1 MAGERVLVVDDSR
14 VYRDLVTNH
23 ILDPNG
29 YESLAAADGEE
40 GLQLARSKSPDLI
53 VLDMLMPKLNG
64 VQVLEALHKEK
75 IDIPVILMTVHGSEE
90 AAVTAF
96 RHGAKDY
103 VIKPFEV
110 DELLEAMERALTE
123 VRLRREKEALT
134 RELEAQHRQLEAV
147 LANTKDAVILIEDGE
162 HDAVILVND
171 AACQAFGIE
180 ADAAGRPLAQVVRH
194 ETLLKVFKDAKRSS
208 EPTHSEILLA
218 DGRTLNANV
227 TPIPGVGRA
236 AVMQD
241 ITHLKQLDQMKSEFV
256 TTVSHDL
263 RSPLTT
269 IKGFA
274 DLLAVA
280 GPLNEHQ
287 QTFAARIQR
296 GVDNLTEM
304 VTDLLDLGRIESE
317 VSRELELCG
326 LETIVE
332 KVVSAQKLN
341 ASIKGQSLVFELE
354 PDLPPVYGSPLRL
367 TQALS
372 NLVSNS
378 IKYTPEGGQ
387 ISITGNRRD
396 GHVVVAI
403 SDDGIGIPPADRPYI
418 FDKFYRV
425 KSAETDHIVGSGL
438 GLALVKSIIE
448 KHNGRIW
455 VRSQLGEG
463 SVFSFMLPIA
473 E

>member
-1 MAGERVLVVDDSR
+1 
-14 VYRDLVTNH
+14 
-23 ILDPNG
+23 
-29 YESLAAADGEE
+29 
-40 GLQLARSKSPDLI
+40 
-53 VLDMLMPKLNG
+53 MPWS
-64 VQVLEALHKEK
+64 A
-75 IDIPVILMTVHGSEE
+75 PC
-90 AAVTAF
+90 
-96 RHGAKDY
+96 
-103 VIKPFEV
+103 
-110 DELLEAMERALTE
+110 TE

-134 RELEAQHRQLEAV
+134 QQLEAQHRQLEAV
-147 LANTKDAVILIEDGE
+147 LANTKDAVILVEDNE
-162 HDAVILVND
+162 TDDVILVNE
-171 AACQAFGIE
+171 AASQAFGIE
-180 ADAAGRPLAQVVRH
+180 PESGGRPLSKITRH
-194 ETLLKVFKDAKRSS
+194 ETLLNAFQQAKRSS
-208 EPTHSEILLA
+208 EPAHSEIELS

-241 ITHLKQLDQMKSEFV
+241 ITHLKKLDEMKSEFV

-274 DLLAVA
+274 DLLEVA

-287 QTFAARIQR
+287 ETFVARIQR

-304 VTDLLDLGRIESE
+304 VTDLLDLGRIEAE
-317 VSRELELCG
+317 VSREMELCQVS
-326 LETIVE
+326 TIVKE
-332 KVVSAQKLN
+332 VVSAQKLN
-341 ASIKGQSLVFELE
+341 ATIKGQSLDCEVK

-367 TQALS
+367 TQALTNLIS
-372 NLVSNS
+372 NA
-378 IKYTPEGGQ
+378 IKYTPDGGRIAVGGVQ
-387 ISITGNRRD
+387 RDSHIVIT
-396 GHVVVAI
+396 VT
-403 SDDGIGIPPADRPYI
+403 DDGIGIPPADRPYI

-425 KSAETDHIVGSGL
+425 KSAETDQIVGSGL

-463 SVFSFMLPIA
+463 STFSLMLPIA

>member
-14 VYRDLVTNH
+14 VFRDLVVFH
-23 ILDPNG
+23 VLEPNG

-40 GLQLARSKSPDLI
+40 GLRLARSWSPDLI

-64 VQVLEALHKEK
+64 VQVLEALHQDK
-75 IDIPVILMTVHGSEE
+75 IDVPVILMTVHGSEE

-123 VRLRREKEALT
+123 VRLRREKEALA
-134 RELEAQHRQLEAV
+134 RQLEAQHRQLEAV
-147 LANTKDAVILIEDGE
+147 LANTKDAVILVEDSE
-162 HDAVILVND
+162 TDDVILVNE
-171 AACQAFGIE
+171 AASQAFSIDTE
-180 ADAAGRPLAQVVRH
+180 SAGKALAEITQH
-194 ETLLKVFKDAKRSS
+194 QTLLDVFQRAKRSS
-208 EPTHSEILLA
+208 EPTHSEIILK

-241 ITHLKQLDQMKSEFV
+241 ITHLKKLDEMKSEFV

-274 DLLAVA
+274 DLLEVA

-287 QTFAARIQR
+287 ETFVARIQR

-304 VTDLLDLGRIESE
+304 VTDLLDLGRIEAE
-317 VSRELELCG
+317 VSREMELCKMG
-326 LETIVE
+326 NIIHE
-332 KVVSAQKLN
+332 VVSAQKLN
-341 ASIKGQSLVFELE
+341 ASIKGQLLESELQ

-367 TQALS
+367 TQALT
-372 NLVSNS
+372 NLVSNA
-378 IKYTPEGGQ
+378 IKYTPEGGS
-387 ISITGNRRD
+387 ISVGGAQRD
-396 GHVVVAI
+396 GHLVITVA
-403 SDDGIGIPPADRPYI
+403 DNGIGIPPADRPYI

-425 KSAETDHIVGSGL
+425 KSAETDQIVGSGL

-448 KHNGRIW
+448 KHSGRIW
-455 VRSQLGEG
+455 VRSQMGEG
-463 SVFSFMLPIA
+463 STFSFMLPIA